1 MFSLIKKYSRVIR
14 IISGLVFI
22 LAAYITDIPWLY
34 IGVFPLLS
42 GITNIC
48 PMCIIMKRCSI
59 KQK

>member
-1 MFSLIKKYSRVIR
+1 MFSLIKKYNRVIR

-22 LAAYITDIPWLY
+22 IAAYINDIPLLY
-34 IGVFPLLS
+34 IGVLPLLS

-48 PMCIIMKRCSI
+48 PMCIIMKKCSI